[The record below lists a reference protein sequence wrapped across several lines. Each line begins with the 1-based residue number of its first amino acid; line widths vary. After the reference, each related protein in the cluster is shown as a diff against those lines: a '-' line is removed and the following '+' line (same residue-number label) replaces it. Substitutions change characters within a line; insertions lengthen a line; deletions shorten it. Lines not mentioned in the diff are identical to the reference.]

1 MIQDIAIYTMERQQ
15 QLVCNLS
22 NGAISNDL
30 KWPLTQISSSRYY
43 LMLSISETVRDR
55 DSYKGILA
63 GTYICPT
70 QGFISNDFEWLS
82 EIFNDTKNRAA
93 SLRQLSFFCQYSFTG
108 SLQQIWQFLAHEA
121 TIYNEVRVY
130 RFHVNQNT
138 LTPKGTPR
146 LRFMSILLL
155 SCTFSVLYKHAIAD
169 EVLFL
174 VTCVC
179 VCVCVS
185 LFARKRF
192 IYHHKTF
199 RLDEQRLAV
208 MPTDFLK

>member
-1 MIQDIAIYTMERQQ
+1 MTLSD
-15 QLVCNLS
+15 LVKYS
-22 NGAISNDL
+22 MTRRTAR
-30 KWPLTQISSSRYY
+30 PLCDSWVF
-43 LMLSISETVRDR
+43 LSI
-55 DSYKGILA
+55 
-63 GTYICPT
+63 
-70 QGFISNDFEWLS
+70 FFH
-82 EIFNDTKNRAA
+82 
-93 SLRQLSFFCQYSFTG
+93 RQLAANLTV
-108 SLQQIWQFLAHEA
+108 LAHEA

-179 VCVCVS
+179 VCVCVWVCS
-185 LFARKRF
+185 PENVLFIIIKLSDLMSNVSQSCQLIFWNKYQRNKKVANRF
-192 IYHHKTF
+192 K
-199 RLDEQRLAV
+199 
-208 MPTDFLK
+208 